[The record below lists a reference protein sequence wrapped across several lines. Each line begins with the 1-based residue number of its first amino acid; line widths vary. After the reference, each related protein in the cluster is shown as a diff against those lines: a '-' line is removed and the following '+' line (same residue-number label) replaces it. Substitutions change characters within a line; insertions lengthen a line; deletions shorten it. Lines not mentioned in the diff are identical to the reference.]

1 MFRQNASRDM
11 EYVVF
16 EVKPSETDIN
26 ATNDAMGKV
35 YDEFATTENMK
46 SFLARN
52 SERNYSEY
60 WFKAGELSTVNKDIC
75 EFVDNNAAGTSPVV
89 SDNNVFY
96 AARIMATAQIPD
108 SAYVRHILLQNGMEN
123 KADSLLNLL
132 SKGESFSN
140 LAAAF
145 SADGRSA
152 ADGEQ
157 GNIGWM
163 TQTYMIPGFESVL
176 TAQTGKP

>member
-1 MFRQNASRDM
+1 
-11 EYVVF
+11 
-16 EVKPSETDIN
+16 
-26 ATNDAMGKV
+26 
-35 YDEFATTENMK
+35 MK

-132 SKGESFSN
+132 SRERASPILPPRSQQTAEAP
-140 LAAAF
+140 LTVSRAI
-145 SADGRSA
+145 SAG
-152 ADGEQ
+152 
-157 GNIGWM
+157 
-163 TQTYMIPGFESVL
+163 
-176 TAQTGKP
+176 

>member
-1 MFRQNASRDM
+1 MSTGSRL
-11 EYVVF
+11 V
-16 EVKPSETDIN
+16 
-26 ATNDAMGKV
+26 
-35 YDEFATTENMK
+35 
-46 SFLARN
+46 SFQ
-52 SERNYSEY
+52 
-60 WFKAGELSTVNKDIC
+60 LSTKDIC

-140 LAAAF
+140 LC
-145 SADGRSA
+145 RR
-152 ADGEQ
+152 
-157 GNIGWM
+157 
-163 TQTYMIPGFESVL
+163 VL
-176 TAQTGKP
+176 SRRQKRR

>member
-1 MFRQNASRDM
+1 
-11 EYVVF
+11 
-16 EVKPSETDIN
+16 
-26 ATNDAMGKV
+26 
-35 YDEFATTENMK
+35 
-46 SFLARN
+46 
-52 SERNYSEY
+52 
-60 WFKAGELSTVNKDIC
+60 
-75 EFVDNNAAGTSPVV
+75 
-89 SDNNVFY
+89 
-96 AARIMATAQIPD
+96 MATAQIPD

-163 TQTYMIPGFESVL
+163 TQTYMIPGLNLSSQPRQASL
-176 TAQTGKP
+176 IL